1 MSLHGKVALITGAS
15 SGIGRGIAE
24 RLAQEGAA
32 VIINYGKSAD
42 KAHAV
47 VRAIESGGGK
57 ALAVQADVSRVKD
70 IRRLFQDTLGHFG
83 RIDIVVANSGLFNQ
97 KTLLE
102 TTEEDF
108 DAMFALNAKGTF
120 FTLQEA
126 GTHLQDGGRIIFI
139 SSGATAMSYPGAAV
153 YKGSKAAGEQFVQT
167 LAKELGPRQITVN
180 TVSPG
185 FTETEML
192 PKDQA
197 FRESGINM
205 SALGRLGQ
213 PRDIADVVYFLVSEE
228 GGWITGNNIQAGG
241 GII

>member
-1 MSLHGKVALITGAS
+1 MSLLGKVALITGAS

-83 RIDIVVANSGLFNQ
+83 RIDIVIANSGLFNQ
-97 KTLLE
+97 KTLME

-126 GTHLQDGGRIIFI
+126 GTHLRTGGA
-139 SSGATAMSYPGAAV
+139 SSLSP
-153 YKGSKAAGEQFVQT
+153 AG
-167 LAKELGPRQITVN
+167 P
-180 TVSPG
+180 P
-185 FTETEML
+185 
-192 PKDQA
+192 P
-197 FRESGINM
+197 
-205 SALGRLGQ
+205 
-213 PRDIADVVYFLVSEE
+213 
-228 GGWITGNNIQAGG
+228 
-241 GII
+241 